1 MKQQSLFTK
10 CSLIIFI
17 LFLLILLNLFIQV
30 IPIKY
35 LDLAPIHIFF
45 GLPILALIG
54 GIFSIIGLIR
64 QKTKLSIFLII
75 INFILLFFSVGVIS
89 IFAYLFSMI

>member
-10 CSLIIFI
+10 CSIITLI
-17 LFLLILLNLFIQV
+17 LFLLILLNIFIQI

-35 LDLAPIHIFF
+35 IDLGPIVVFL

-54 GIFSIIGLIR
+54 GIFSIIGLVR
-64 QKTKLSIFLII
+64 HKTKLSIFLTI